1 MSSMMVFSFV
11 QKCRVINEFAANLPF
26 KIGMKTANSHQK
38 YRLKLWIMEV
48 DVQCNDDF
56 YDIQNQGM
64 TRVTESMSE
73 SYFCILYSCVCM
85 EYVILIMATQQY
97 CQISSYR

>member
-1 MSSMMVFSFV
+1 MMVFSFV

-48 DVQCNDDF
+48 DVSKNGAFYQQQSAMQCNDDF

-73 SYFCILYSCVCM
+73 SYFCILYSWVCM
-85 EYVILIMATQQY
+85 EYVILIMAT
-97 CQISSYR
+97 